1 MAATSFRTLLREED
15 IVSSLD
21 FPKKDLVISHRQEL
35 VQSSA
40 LSNGK
45 MLVYCGNH
53 DEMYFVSF
61 LRRVSFLLFKW

>member
-1 MAATSFRTLLREED
+1 MAATSFRTLLREEN

-21 FPKKDLVISHRQEL
+21 FPKKDLVISQRQEL

-45 MLVYCGNH
+45 MLVYCGNS

-61 LRRVSFLLFKW
+61 LRRVSFLLLKW